1 MFLAKGVHKEWL
13 MQSDVDVRI
22 EFGVVYQSIKEQLS
36 DAEMEYLKVLTTLTS
51 SLDPSKPMGADLWW
65 K

>member
-22 EFGVVYQSIKEQLS
+22 EFGVVYQSIKEELS